1 MKNFL
6 NIENQM
12 DLMLKAINV
21 QIFVEQKIKDM
32 FHLITMKKIK
42 IMSVLIN
49 KIVYLTIMVHII
61 EIKIMNV
68 FNLASKTLY
77 VIKIIVIIK
86 YVLHKIIVMEDKFL
100 QDIIKLLVIINV
112 YKIVKMQKMDI

>member
-68 FNLASKTLY
+68 FNLAIKTLY